1 MTLAGLARIARRAAA
16 VALMVAFA
24 GGSAGGTAA
33 EPGARGPVTN
43 LPLPRYVSLRAESAN
58 ARRGPDFDQRVDW
71 EFVRRGL
78 PLQIVAEYGLW
89 RRVIDSEGVGGWV
102 HNSLLSGARTGLV
115 QGDASVALHAAP
127 SERSAV
133 RALAEPGV
141 IARIDG
147 CEAEWCDVA
156 ASGFR
161 GWVPRNVLWGVDP
174 DETID

>member
-1 MTLAGLARIARRAAA
+1 MAGIASLARCAAT
-16 VALMVAFA
+16 VALLVAFA

-78 PLQIVAEYGLW
+78 PLQVVAEYGLW
-89 RRVIDSEGVGGWV
+89 RRVIDSEGAGGWV

-115 QGDASVALHAAP
+115 RGETPVALHAAP
-127 SERSAV
+127 SEGSAV
-133 RALAEPGV
+133 RAVAEPGV
-141 IARIDG
+141 IARISG
-147 CEAEWCDVA
+147 CEADWCEIS
-156 ASGFR
+156 SGGFK
-161 GWVPRNVLWGVDP
+161 GWIPQDVLWGVDP
-174 DETID
+174 GETFD